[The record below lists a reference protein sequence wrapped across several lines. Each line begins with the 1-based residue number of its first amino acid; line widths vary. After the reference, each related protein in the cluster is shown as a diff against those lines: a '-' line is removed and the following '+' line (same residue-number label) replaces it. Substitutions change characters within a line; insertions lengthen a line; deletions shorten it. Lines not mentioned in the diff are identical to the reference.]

1 MTEVMELGSSIE
13 LIDFKDVEKD
23 KFVVVKKIVGNFVK
37 KLQDG
42 NSGFERLSL
51 HLKKVHN
58 TEYEIFGKLN
68 ISGKMYNSEVMDY
81 NLFYAL
87 NEILKKLE
95 NESS

>member
-13 LIDFKDVEKD
+13 LIDFKDVERD

-37 KLQDG
+37 RLQDN

-58 TEYEIFGKLN
+58 NEYEILGKLN
-68 ISGKMYNSEVMDY
+68 MAGKMYNSEIIDY

-87 NEILKKLE
+87 NGILKKLE
-95 NESS
+95 NGSS

>member
-13 LIDFKDVEKD
+13 LIDFKDVERD

-37 KLQDG
+37 KLQDK

-51 HLKKVHN
+51 HLKRVHGS
-58 TEYEIFGKLN
+58 EYEIMGKLN
-68 ISGKMYNSEVMDY
+68 MAGKMYNSEVIDY

-95 NESS
+95 NGAG

>member
-1 MTEVMELGSSIE
+1 MIELGSNIE
-13 LIDFKDVEKD
+13 LIGFRDVERD
-23 KFVVVKKIVGNFVK
+23 KFVVIKKVVGNFVK
-37 KLQDG
+37 GLQDR

-58 TEYEIFGKLN
+58 REYEILGKLHSN
-68 ISGKMYNSEVMDY
+68 GKMYNSEVVSH

-95 NESS
+95 IELS